1 MTVQLSIES
10 ELGPAITWTGQM
22 MAQLPFAT
30 SQALNRTAFQI
41 QQTLNYE
48 TTNYFDQPTPFT
60 RRSFRFTKSTKTN
73 LEVLVGAAPLQGR
86 YLRFGIQGGAR
97 PAKGF
102 ERKFLSQVVAGGA
115 IPSGA
120 QLVPTR
126 LVPTNSSGN
135 VSLAT
140 LKRIQQGL
148 NGPAR
153 GGFFYGTPKGGNR
166 PPASTAAPVSSCS
179 PTSSRSTVAPPTAL
193 SSPSS
198 SSAPPRRSRSSA
210 ATSAAASQRRLG
222 RRGEG
227 ITLFSPAKRPWSP
240 LGGF

>member
-1 MTVQLSIES
+1 MTVHLSIES

-60 RRSFRFTKSTKTN
+60 RRAFRFTKSTKTN

-166 PPASTAAPVSSCS
+166 PPGIY
-179 PTSSRSTVAPPTAL
+179 
-193 SSPSS
+193 
-198 SSAPPRRSRSSA
+198 RRSREQLFPYFLTINGRASYRPQFPILKLGTAKAQQVFGGYLRSSLSEA
-210 ATSAAASQRRLG
+210 LRTAR
-222 RRGEG
+222 
-227 ITLFSPAKRPWSP
+227 
-240 LGGF
+240 

>member
-60 RRSFRFTKSTKTN
+60 RRAFRFTKSTKTN

-166 PPASTAAPVSSCS
+166 PPGIY
-179 PTSSRSTVAPPTAL
+179 
-193 SSPSS
+193 
-198 SSAPPRRSRSSA
+198 RRSREQLFPYFL
-210 ATSAAASQRRLG
+210 TINGRASYRPQFPILKLGTAKAQAGLRRLPPQQPL
-222 RRGEG
+222 RG
-227 ITLFSPAKRPWSP
+227 A
-240 LGGF
+240 